1 MYREKLCRMFTSFNR
16 FSYKLVASTCAATRI
31 RNVFALFLPFYLYY
45 IIIREGC
52 RNYIKYKYRKENEIF
67 TKRWEGKVIFYN
79 FVPPTNSS
87 NVSKEIEIR
96 SDKNDFIIDTLEYIF
111 LKVNKRLNDLSGIS
125 NIPFAHPSSPR
136 EKWNGSSNF
145 LWWYSYCI
153 LITHFIARDKFF
165 PFFLILL
172 HGNFIG
178 YRSFE
183 YIDSKSIQI
192 NEKINKYEKFQD

>member
-1 MYREKLCRMFTSFNR
+1 MKDVE
-16 FSYKLVASTCAATRI
+16 
-31 RNVFALFLPFYLYY
+31 
-45 IIIREGC
+45 II
-52 RNYIKYKYRKENEIF
+52 YKYRKENEIF

-136 EKWNGSSNF
+136 EK
-145 LWWYSYCI
+145 
-153 LITHFIARDKFF
+153 
-165 PFFLILL
+165 
-172 HGNFIG
+172 
-178 YRSFE
+178 
-183 YIDSKSIQI
+183 
-192 NEKINKYEKFQD
+192 

>member
-1 MYREKLCRMFTSFNR
+1 MKFLQNDGKERQYFT
-16 FSYKLVASTCAATRI
+16 I
-31 RNVFALFLPFYLYY
+31 LFPLQ
-45 IIIREGC
+45 I
-52 RNYIKYKYRKENEIF
+52 
-67 TKRWEGKVIFYN
+67 
-79 FVPPTNSS
+79 PPTFRRKSRYEVIN
-87 NVSKEIEIR
+87 
-96 SDKNDFIIDTLEYIF
+96 DKNDFIIDTLEYIF

-153 LITHFIARDKFF
+153 LITYFIARDKFF